1 MAKLKK
7 NEGKKKKNR
16 TMNYKT
22 VVWLS
27 VLVTEK
33 NKFACQRWKQ
43 PVLQSER
50 FTNQAPWKI
59 SSFST
64 PQEGNTI
71 P

>member
-7 NEGKKKKNR
+7 NEGEKKNR

-43 PVLQSER
+43 PVLQ
-50 FTNQAPWKI
+50 
-59 SSFST
+59 
-64 PQEGNTI
+64 
-71 P
+71 